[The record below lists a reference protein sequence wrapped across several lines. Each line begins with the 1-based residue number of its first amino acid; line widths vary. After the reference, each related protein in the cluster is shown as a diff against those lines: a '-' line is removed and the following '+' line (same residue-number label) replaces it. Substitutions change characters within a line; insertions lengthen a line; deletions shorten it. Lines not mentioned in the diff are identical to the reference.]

1 MLRTLVFIL
10 LAYGIY
16 ALISA
21 MSGRKGLGH
30 RTRRP
35 MRARYGWLGLL
46 AAAGVVLGLVAVMAQ
61 SFDEQGRN
69 LKLAGFLGTVW
80 AEGWPGK
87 VEGRT
92 EYPPI
97 KNGDSKDQPVYA
109 LLHPGTSPAE
119 LAQETTAA
127 KPKPALKPKLRQAPG
142 SQAKGSKA
150 VGQAAKK
157 DKTLAKSKVKTASTK
172 KKKPASPPA
181 AAAKKNPEG

>member
-46 AAAGVVLGLVAVMAQ
+46 AAAGVGLALVAVMAQ

-87 VEGRT
+87 VDGRT

-97 KNGDSKDQPVYA
+97 KSADSGDQPVYA

-127 KPKPALKPKLRQAPG
+127 KPKPAVKPKLRQNAV
-142 SQAKGSKA
+142 SQAKGTKGVPKA
-150 VGQAAKK
+150 VKK
-157 DKTLAKSKVKTASTK
+157 DKVAAKSKDKTAK

-181 AAAKKNPEG
+181 AAAKKNPDG